1 MRSTHFAEYRPKADN
16 IQLLEERVEKVSSRG
31 FLAAAIVLCMIY
43 AATPRPILYEDIVKW
58 LSQVIR

>member
-1 MRSTHFAEYRPKADN
+1 MKSTYFAEYRSKADKN
-16 IQLLEERVEKVSSRG
+16 QLLEERVEKVDSRG

-58 LSQVIR
+58 FSQVIR